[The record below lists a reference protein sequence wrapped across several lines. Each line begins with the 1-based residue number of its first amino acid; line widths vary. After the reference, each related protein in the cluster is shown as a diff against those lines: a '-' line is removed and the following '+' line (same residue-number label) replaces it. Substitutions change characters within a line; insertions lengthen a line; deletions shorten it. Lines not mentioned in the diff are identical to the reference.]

1 MSKSS
6 AKTHREFKD
15 AIYGQLARIGKAIST
30 PRRIELLDLL
40 RQAPRT
46 VEELARATGQS
57 TANTS
62 HHLLELRSQGLLS
75 SEKNG
80 LYVTYRIAGDE
91 VLRFYAALRT
101 LAEAQLAEIGKI
113 TAKFLADRNE
123 VEAVDRRTL
132 LERIRKR
139 GVLVLD
145 VRPRE
150 EYDAGHLAGAV
161 SVPLSEIRRRLRTL
175 PRKREI
181 VAYCRGPYCLMA
193 SEAVEFLR
201 AKGRQATR
209 LDLGVPEWR
218 DLGFPIEATSS
229 EARP

>member
-6 AKTHREFKD
+6 AATHREFKD
-15 AIYGQLARIGKAIST
+15 AIYGQLARIGKAMST

-57 TANTS
+57 MANTS

-75 SEKNG
+75 SEKKG

-91 VLRFYAALRT
+91 VGRFYAALRT
-101 LAEAQLAEIGKI
+101 LAETQLAEIGRI
-113 TAKFLADRNE
+113 TEKFLADHDG
-123 VEAVDRRTL
+123 VEAVDRSTL
-132 LERIRKR
+132 LERIRKG

-145 VRPRE
+145 VRPPE
-150 EYDAGHLAGAV
+150 EYEAGHLAGAV
-161 SVPLSEIRRRLRTL
+161 SIPLSELGRRLRTL
-175 PRKREI
+175 PREREI

-201 AKGRQATR
+201 ARGRRATR

-218 DLGFPIEATSS
+218 ELGFRIEATSS

>member
-6 AKTHREFKD
+6 ARTHREFKD
-15 AIYGQLARIGKAIST
+15 AIYGQLARIGKAMST

-62 HHLLELRSQGLLS
+62 HHLLELRSQGLLF

-91 VLRFYAALRT
+91 VFRFYAALRT
-101 LAEAQLAEIGKI
+101 LAETQLAEIGRI

-123 VEAVDRRTL
+123 VEAVDGRAL
-132 LERIRKR
+132 LERIRKG
-139 GVLVLD
+139 GVLLLD

-161 SVPLSEIRRRLRTL
+161 SVPLSELGRRLRML

-193 SEAVEFLR
+193 GEAVEFLR
-201 AKGRQATR
+201 AKGRRARR

-218 DLGFPIEATSS
+218 DLGFPVETTSS

>member
-1 MSKSS
+1 MNKSR
-6 AKTHREFKD
+6 ADTHRKFKD
-15 AIYGQLARIGKAIST
+15 AIYGQLARIGKAVST
-30 PRRIELLDLL
+30 PRRLELLDLL

-57 TANTS
+57 AANTS
-62 HHLLELRSQGLLS
+62 HHLLELRSHGLVS
-75 SEKNG
+75 AEKNG

-91 VLRFYAALRT
+91 VLHFYAALRT
-101 LAEAQLAEIGKI
+101 LAETQLAEIRSI
-113 TAKFLADRNE
+113 TEKFLADRDE
-123 VEAVDRRTL
+123 LEAVDRKAL
-132 LERIRKR
+132 LERIRNR

-161 SVPLSEIRRRLRTL
+161 SVPLSELRRRLRTL

-193 SEAVEFLR
+193 SEAVDYLR
-201 AKGRQATR
+201 AAGLRAR
-209 LDLGVPEWR
+209 RVDLGVPEWR
-218 DLGFPIEATSS
+218 DLGFPIETAE